1 MDMAQRIRE
10 DARLIILKELGK
22 QVDERL
28 HSGHLSTAILAYGG
42 IDRPREWVHGEL
54 DWLAEI
60 GAVTLTKPG
69 SVVIATLVLCIS
81 MAPGVEGSHCPPR
94 HLWRA
99 VAAVGSCP
107 PWSCRTVSE

>member
-1 MDMAQRIRE
+1 MMASYEDEIRI
-10 DARLIILKELGK
+10 DARLIMLKALEG

-28 HSGHLSTAILAYGG
+28 HSGYLQTELMRFG

-69 SVVIATLVLCIS
+69 TVVVATL
-81 MAPGVEGSHCPPR
+81 AEKGAR
-94 HLWRA
+94 HLRRA
-99 VAAVGSCP
+99 IIIEGIKRPSRP
-107 PWSCRTVSE
+107 GE